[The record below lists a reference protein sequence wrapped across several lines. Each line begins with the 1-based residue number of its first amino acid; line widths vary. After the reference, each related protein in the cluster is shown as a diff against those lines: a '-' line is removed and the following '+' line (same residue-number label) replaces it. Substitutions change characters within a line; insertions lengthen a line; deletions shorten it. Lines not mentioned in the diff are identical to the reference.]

1 MTNKEACNVLARLYD
16 CTKIVSDNLCKGVFC
31 CDCKYNISKEQ
42 VLEALEMA
50 LKSMEPS
57 DWIPCDEKMPE
68 THQSDFGG
76 VFSGIIRSCKVL
88 VTSES
93 RDVFECRAVET
104 MYSGLCW
111 IDANECQRDDII
123 AWMPLPEPYRG

>member
-1 MTNKEACNVLARLYD
+1 MTKSEAREVIKKS
-16 CTKIVSDNLCKGVFC
+16 TKCKAENCPPEPCHECDYFVSDEEWNEVFE
-31 CDCKYNISKEQ
+31 KA
-42 VLEALEMA
+42 LEALE
-50 LKSMEPS
+50 SS
-57 DWIPCDEKMPE
+57 DWIPCEEKMPE

-93 RDVFECRAVET
+93 GDVFVCRAVET
-104 MYSGLCW
+104 RYSGLCW

-123 AWMPLPEPYRG
+123 AWMPMPDPYKEG

>member
-1 MTNKEACNVLARLYD
+1 MTTN
-16 CTKIVSDNLCKGVFC
+16 
-31 CDCKYNISKEQ
+31 
-42 VLEALEMA
+42 A
-50 LKSMEPS
+50 LKAMWEDVEKSFYEELKKAFNSPHKS
-57 DWIPCDEKMPE
+57 FVVRRWIPCDEELPE

-93 RDVFECRAVET
+93 GDVFVCRAVET
-104 MYSGLCW
+104 RYSGLCW

-123 AWMPLPEPYRG
+123 AWMPMPDPYKEG

>member
-1 MTNKEACNVLARLYD
+1 MSDLISRKALIEKAYYEEKGMAEPFASNFGVLVDWLANKIPTVE
-16 CTKIVSDNLCKGVFC
+16 SG
-31 CDCKYNISKEQ
+31 E
-42 VLEALEMA
+42 
-50 LKSMEPS
+50 
-57 DWIPCDEKMPE
+57 WIPCSERMPE

-111 IDANECQRDDII
+111 IDTNECQRDDII